1 MTAYVILL
9 LVLAGLVLVAAA
21 FFDRW
26 RGRQIEGDVAEE
38 PGGPGEP
45 RTQGGRHRAG

>member
-9 LVLAGLVLVAAA
+9 LVLAGVILVAAA

-26 RGRQIEGDVAEE
+26 RGRQVEKDLR
-38 PGGPGEP
+38 GETP
-45 RTQGGRHRAG
+45 ENHERSEQAGRHRAG